1 MGLLTN
7 CRMYKGAI
15 CDSRHDACLEL
26 RAGGTGVRGSWAKRM
41 EQVPAADFDKEKNKF
56 NSYPALKEI

>member
-1 MGLLTN
+1 
-7 CRMYKGAI
+7 MYKGAI

-26 RAGGTGVRGSWAKRM
+26 RAGGTGVRGRWAKRM

-56 NSYPALKEI
+56 NSYQALKKI